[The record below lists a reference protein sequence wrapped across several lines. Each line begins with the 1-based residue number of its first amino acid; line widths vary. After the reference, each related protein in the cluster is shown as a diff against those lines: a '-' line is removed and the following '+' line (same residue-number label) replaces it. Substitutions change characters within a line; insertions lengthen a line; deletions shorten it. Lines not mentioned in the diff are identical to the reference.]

1 MRIKLKGSYQHC
13 IEKVCIFYETDYGVH
28 HQRELAMPSKKYG
41 KVRVNLLF
49 GVTESMTGLSG
60 NITESSIPEEKLKSS
75 RRVSAIWLNFS
86 EIGRQVISLT
96 WD

>member
-1 MRIKLKGSYQHC
+1 M
-13 IEKVCIFYETDYGVH
+13 FYETDYDVVYNISVNW
-28 HQRELAMPSKKYG
+28 RCRVKKYG
-41 KVRVNLLF
+41 KVLVNLLF